1 MRLEQPKP
9 EDIINEEIRYR
20 YVNNSRNSYTR
31 HYLVKDG
38 DREVGFLSLDFSPLD
53 EPLVIYEVFVPRNLR
68 KRGLGTML
76 LRAAE
81 ETAREH
87 GYEWILVVP
96 MTMDSV
102 FSQADIEAWYRV
114 NGYEGWEDHSFGG
127 LRKRVAHSSA

>member
-1 MRLEQPKP
+1 
-9 EDIINEEIRYR
+9 
-20 YVNNSRNSYTR
+20 
-31 HYLVKDG
+31 
-38 DREVGFLSLDFSPLD
+38 
-53 EPLVIYEVFVPRNLR
+53 
-68 KRGLGTML
+68 ML